1 MKKAKAINISSF
13 TDLQLNVDGEYG
25 GKLPANFLNLE
36 RHIDVFVPNDIVN
49 EELINNDHVDDNLIE
64 E

>member
-1 MKKAKAINISSF
+1 MENMVVNYHK
-13 TDLQLNVDGEYG
+13 
-25 GKLPANFLNLE
+25 FLNLE
-36 RHIDVFVPNDIVN
+36 RHIDVFAPNDIVN

>member
-1 MKKAKAINISSF
+1 M
-13 TDLQLNVDGEYG
+13 EYG

-36 RHIDVFVPNDIVN
+36 RHIDVFAPNDIVN

>member
-1 MKKAKAINISSF
+1 MVVNYQRIS
-13 TDLQLNVDGEYG
+13 D
-25 GKLPANFLNLE
+25 PE
-36 RHIDVFVPNDIVN
+36 RHIDVFAPNDIVN

>member
-1 MKKAKAINISSF
+1 MKKQRQLIFHHSY
-13 TDLQLNVDGEYG
+13 LQLNVDGEYG
-25 GKLPANFLNLE
+25 GKLPANFSKSKCY
-36 RHIDVFVPNDIVN
+36 IDVFAPNDIVN

>member
-1 MKKAKAINISSF
+1 
-13 TDLQLNVDGEYG
+13 
-25 GKLPANFLNLE
+25 
-36 RHIDVFVPNDIVN
+36 DVFAPNDIVN